1 MMRTV
6 KIWMLDSVEPSD
18 IEYLKG
24 ANIPIEMTQEHRQ
37 EITAGGQIFYFAG
50 SPPMVK
56 LITVDEKSESMLQ
69 LKYSHRVR
77 LLQYYS
83 EAV

>member
-6 KIWMLDSVEPSD
+6 KIWILDSVDPID

-24 ANIPIEMTQEHRQ
+24 ANIQIEITQEHRQ
-37 EITAGGQIFYFAG
+37 EITAGGQTFHYVG
-50 SPPMVK
+50 SPPMVR

-69 LKYSHRVR
+69 LKYSHRVK
-77 LLQYYS
+77 LLQYYL